1 MAPRTRTA
9 SKTNCLGGGF
19 FMTKL
24 FDWKDPLIL
33 LAAVG
38 ISNIGAW
45 IYLIALNLKVLAMAD
60 NSALA
65 VAGLYM
71 TVPLA
76 AIFTN
81 MWAGSLI
88 DRLNKR
94 KLLIGLDLARAAL
107 ILLLPLFDSLAS
119 IYAAVFVLGIAGS
132 MFAPTSMAYV
142 TLLLKP
148 SQRQRFNAFRSLV
161 GSGAFL
167 LGPAVA
173 GTLLAVGS
181 ADFALYTNAAALF
194 LAAMLTAILPN
205 LDGNKTGSAEEPLN
219 LKLVR
224 RDLAAVLAFSRRNR
238 YIALVYLTFSA
249 VTVLA
254 TALDSLEAS
263 FSILVL
269 GLSEQQYG
277 FLVSVAGAGIAAGS
291 LVAAGLGNR
300 LTVSFLMGGG
310 AIIVSA
316 GYLIYAFSEDF
327 TGAAIGFFVLA
338 FALAFANT
346 GFQTF
351 YQENIPVAMMGRIG
365 SIYGMAEAVF
375 VILLT
380 LCFAMAAELLA
391 IRPVI
396 ITGSLLILGVS
407 SGLAI
412 LVSKEQPAANKTQ
425 SETVV

>member
-1 MAPRTRTA
+1 MMR
-9 SKTNCLGGGF
+9 
-19 FMTKL
+19 KL
-24 FDWKDPLIL
+24 DYWKAPLIL
-33 LAAVG
+33 LAAIG

-60 NSALA
+60 GSALA

-81 MWAGSLI
+81 FWAGSLI

-94 KLLIGLDLARAAL
+94 KLLIWLDLSRAAL
-107 ILLLPLFDSLAS
+107 VLLLPLLDSLAL

-132 MFAPTSMAYV
+132 MFTPTSMAYV

-148 SQRQRFNAFRSLV
+148 SQRQRFNALRSLA

-167 LGPAVA
+167 IGPAVA
-173 GTLLAVGS
+173 GGLIAIGS
-181 ADFALYTNAAALF
+181 ADFALYSNATALF
-194 LAAMLTAILPN
+194 LAAVLTVALPN
-205 LDGNKTGSAEEPLN
+205 LDDNKTANAVEPLS
-219 LKLVR
+219 LKVIR
-224 RDLAAVLAFSRRNR
+224 SDIAAVIGFSRKNSYVAAVYLAFG
-238 YIALVYLTFSA
+238 LFM
-249 VTVLA
+249 VLA

-263 FSILVL
+263 FSIGVL

-277 FLVSVAGAGIAAGS
+277 FLVSIAGAGIAAGS
-291 LVAAGLGNR
+291 LVAAVLGNR
-300 LTVSFLMGGG
+300 LKVPLLLGGG
-310 AIIVSA
+310 TVLVSA

-351 YQENIPVAMMGRIG
+351 YQDNIPVAMMGRIG
-365 SIYGMAEAVF
+365 SIYGLAEAVF
-375 VILLT
+375 IILLT
-380 LCFAMAAELLA
+380 FSFGVAAELLA

-396 ITGSLLILGVS
+396 VVGSLMMLGVS
-407 SGLAI
+407 VALG
-412 LVSKEQPAANKTQ
+412 VYVGRERFGANKAYAKRAIKT
-425 SETVV
+425 

>member
-1 MAPRTRTA
+1 MA
-9 SKTNCLGGGF
+9 
-19 FMTKL
+19 KL
-24 FDWKDPLIL
+24 SDWKDPLIL

-71 TVPLA
+71 TVPLG

-81 MWAGSLI
+81 VWAGSLI

-107 ILLLPLFDSLAS
+107 ILLLPLFDSLAF
-119 IYAAVFVLGIAGS
+119 IYGAVFVLGIAGS

-142 TLLLKP
+142 ALLLKP

-194 LAAMLTAILPN
+194 LAALLTVVLPN
-205 LDGNKTGSAEEPLN
+205 LDGNKTGSAKERLN
-219 LKLVR
+219 LKLIVS
-224 RDLAAVLAFSRRNR
+224 DLAAVLAFSRQNR
-238 YIALVYLTFSA
+238 YIAAVYLTFSA

-291 LVAAGLGNR
+291 LAAAGLGNR

-310 AIIVSA
+310 VLVVSI
-316 GYLIYAFSEDF
+316 GYLIYAFSGDF
-327 TGAAIGFFVLA
+327 TGAAIGFFILA

-351 YQENIPVAMMGRIG
+351 CQDNIPVAMMGRIG

-380 LCFAMAAELLA
+380 LCFAAAVELLA
-391 IRPVI
+391 IRPMI
-396 ITGSLLILGVS
+396 IAGSLLMLAVS
-407 SGLAI
+407 LKMASY
-412 LVSKEQPAANKTQ
+412 LVGGKPEMNRVQAGKAL
-425 SETVV
+425 